1 MKKHSMKNIEVIE
14 RIEELMKQRGIK
26 AIQLC
31 FATGIST
38 GNFSD
43 WRRGRSVPSLQALIA
58 IADYFDVS
66 LDFLCGRTER

>member
-1 MKKHSMKNIEVIE
+1 MKKIDVMENV
-14 RIEELMKQRGIK
+14 EELMKQRGVK

-31 FATGIST
+31 FAIGVST

-43 WRRGRSVPSLQALIA
+43 WRSGRSIPSLHAMIA

-66 LDFLCGRTER
+66 LDSLCGRDKRTS